1 MRLLIDLQGAQTS
14 GSRQRGIGRY
24 STALAQELA
33 VLATAAGH
41 DVHVL
46 LNAAFPKAL
55 VEIRAELRGLLPP
68 GSVHAWLPPVGS
80 SEGVGDRFYT
90 QAATML
96 REGVIAAIAP
106 DAVLIASLFE
116 GWGDEAVATVNG
128 RIDAPVTAVIL
139 YDLIPYIQP
148 GNYLTEEAGARFYH
162 GRINQLRRADLWL
175 AISESARRE
184 GLDYLGLP
192 PDDVVAVSTAANAAF
207 KPTPP
212 SPEALERL
220 HGRYGLRRKV
230 VMYTGGVDG
239 RKNIETLIRA
249 YAMLPHATRHG
260 CTLAI
265 VCAATEWQQ
274 QTLMDAGRDCG
285 LDDGDLR
292 VTGFVPEADLVA
304 LYSSCALFVFPS
316 LHEGFGLPALEA
328 MACGAPVI
336 GSDRSSIPEVIG
348 DARAL
353 FDPTDDRAIAARMQ
367 QALDDPAFMAWLRSR
382 AAGQAALFSWRR
394 TAELALTSLVRKVE
408 ARGQVPHRQAPALLR
423 GIHRPRLALVS
434 PIPPQ
439 RSGIAQYAAELA
451 PELARHYDVD
461 FVTHSAAAGAP
472 ELAGIGAVLTPERF
486 QQSGGNYDRIVYQL
500 GNSDF
505 HADMPELM
513 AQFPGTVVLHD
524 LFLSGLAWWK
534 EIVGGSPGYWMSRL
548 REGHG
553 YTAALE
559 RLHARNDLQT
569 DALQQRYTCNIDAV
583 RFSTNVVVHSNYA
596 QAALADAYG
605 PGVAA
610 RTHVV
615 PLLRRPRPP
624 LDRAVVRKQLGY
636 APEDFIVCAFG
647 GIAASKMHE
656 VLLDAW
662 FASALAANR
671 TCRLAVVG
679 GIDPTPYGQ
688 RILAAVAKGEG
699 GERVRITGY
708 VPDAT
713 YAEYLA
719 AADAAVQ
726 LRREPRG
733 ETSAAAMDCLMAG
746 VPLIINGGGTFD
758 EIPAEF
764 VTKLPGRFTSRELAE
779 ALEWVR
785 DHPDERLARGAGARE
800 HMRRTAA
807 PKLIG
812 DMYRDALE
820 GPPRGTVAVRDTVL
834 RLMRE
839 RIPAA
844 TLQAHAQGIAS
855 AVVRS
860 LPLPAF
866 RRRLLIDVTDVDR
879 DAPEPETEAVDEM
892 VRALLLD
899 GGAPYSAEPFVVTG
913 GTPALAQA
921 YTYSLLDTVGADQ
934 PDEAIMI
941 QPGDACLGFF
951 IGQSNEPGH
960 LEAWGQ
966 CRLWGVPTV
975 VVCTD
980 AMLALAE
987 RRGPGLAGLLDRVS
1001 RHADVVLVDDETS
1014 VARLAA
1020 LLEETRAARLDPLR
1034 IVHTTRRQ
1042 DPLPARLAAVLRRI
1056 RTAADDSGLVEL
1068 LFASQHRQLVMM
1080 GDNPLVCVG
1089 CGELL
1094 GSGVRATGRPGIL
1107 IFGPYLALT
1116 PGHYEIRVFMTVQDP
1131 ADGYVEAVANLSI
1144 DVLDRV
1150 PLVAHRGDRGPALV
1164 LHITVGSRVR
1174 DFELRIAV
1182 TSDTRLVFKRYELVR
1197 VEQAPAPARVQG
1209 VAPAPPRPGR
1219 QAVLKGG

>member
-24 STALAQELA
+24 STALAHELA
-33 VLATAAGH
+33 VLATAGGH

-46 LNAAFPKAL
+46 LNAAFPEAL
-55 VEIRAELRGLLPP
+55 IEIRADLRGLLPP
-68 GSVHAWLPPVGS
+68 GSVHAWLPPAGS
-80 SEGVGDRFYT
+80 YEGGTDRAYM

-116 GWGDEAVATVNG
+116 GWGDEAVSTVNG
-128 RIDAPVTAVIL
+128 RLDAPVTAVIL
-139 YDLIPYIQP
+139 YDLIPFIQP
-148 GNYLTEEAGARFYH
+148 GNYLTAETGARFYH

-192 PDDVVAVSTAANAAF
+192 ANDVVAISTSANDAF
-207 KPTPP
+207 KPSPP

-220 HGRYGLRRKV
+220 HGRYRLRRKV
-230 VMYTGGVDG
+230 VMYTGGIDG
-239 RKNIETLIRA
+239 RKNIEALIRA
-249 YAMLPHATRHG
+249 YALLPPATRYG

-265 VCAATEWQQ
+265 VCAATELQQ
-274 QTLMDAGRDCG
+274 QTLMEAGRACG
-285 LDDGDLR
+285 LEDGDLR

-304 LYSSCALFVFPS
+304 LYSSCTLFVFPS

-348 DARAL
+348 DERAL
-353 FDPTDDRAIAARMQ
+353 FDPSDDRAIAARMQ
-367 QALDDPAFMAWLRSR
+367 QALDDPAFTAWLRSR
-382 AAGQAALFSWRR
+382 ATGQAALFSWRR
-394 TAELALTSLVRKVE
+394 TAELALDALIRKVG
-408 ARGQVPHRQAPALLR
+408 ARGKAPPHPAPSLLR
-423 GIHRPRLALVS
+423 GIYRPRLAMVS
-434 PIPPQ
+434 PLPPQ

-461 FVTHSAAAGAP
+461 FVARGGAAVAP
-472 ELAGIGAVLTPERF
+472 ELAGIGAVLSPESF
-486 QQSGGNYDRIVYQL
+486 QQSAGQYDRVIYQL

-534 EIVGGSPGYWMSRL
+534 EAIGRSPGYWTSRL
-548 REGHG
+548 RDGHG
-553 YTAALE
+553 YAAALE
-559 RLHARNDLQT
+559 RLHVRNDLQN
-569 DALQQRYTCNIDAV
+569 DALQQRYPCNIDAV
-583 RFSTNVVVHSNYA
+583 RFSTNVIVHSRYA
-596 QAALADAYG
+596 KAALADAYG

-610 RTHVV
+610 RTHVI

-624 LDRAVVRKQLGY
+624 IDRAAVRKQLGY
-636 APEDFIVCAFG
+636 APEDFVVCTFG
-647 GIAASKMHE
+647 GVAASKMHE
-656 VLLDAW
+656 VLLAAW
-662 FASALAANR
+662 FASTLAADR
-671 TCRLAVVG
+671 TCRLAIVG

-688 RILAAVAKGEG
+688 RIRAAVAKGNG

-713 YAEYLA
+713 YAEYLS

-726 LRREPRG
+726 LRHEPRG
-733 ETSAAAMDCLMAG
+733 ETSAAAMDCLTSG
-746 VPLIINGGGTFD
+746 LPLIINGGGTFD
-758 EIPAEF
+758 EIPSEL
-764 VTKLPGRFTSRELAE
+764 VSRLPERFAQRELAE

-785 DHPDERLARGAGARE
+785 DHPDERQVRGARARE
-800 HMRRTAA
+800 HMRHAAA
-807 PKLIG
+807 PRLIG
-812 DMYRDALE
+812 DMYRDVLE
-820 GPPRGTVAVRDTVL
+820 SPPCGVVAVRDTVL
-834 RLMRE
+834 RSMRE

-855 AVVRS
+855 AVVCS

-879 DAPEPETEAVDEM
+879 DAPEPEAEEADEV

-899 GGAPYSAEPFVVTG
+899 GGTPYAAEPFVVTG
-913 GTPALAQA
+913 GIPALAQA

-941 QPGDACLGFF
+941 RPGDACLGFF

-960 LEAWGQ
+960 HEAWAQ

-980 AMLALAE
+980 AMLSLAA
-987 RRGPGLAGLLDRVS
+987 RRGPGLASLLDRVS
-1001 RHADVVLVDDETS
+1001 RHADAVMVDGEASIPRLTSLLDETR
-1014 VARLAA
+1014 V
-1020 LLEETRAARLDPLR
+1020 ARLDPVR
-1034 IVHTTRRQ
+1034 IIYGVGQ
-1042 DPLPARLAAVLRRI
+1042 QSPLPVRLAAVLRRI
-1056 RTAADDSGLVEL
+1056 SMAADDSGLLETSFTHL
-1068 LFASQHRQLVMM
+1068 QRRLVMM

-1089 CGELL
+1089 CGEL
-1094 GSGVRATGRPGIL
+1094 SGTNVRATGRPGFL
-1107 IFGPYLALT
+1107 IFGPYLSIS
-1116 PGHYEIRVFMTVQDP
+1116 PGHYEVRFFMTVQDP
-1131 ADGYVEAVANLSI
+1131 GDGHADAVADLGK
-1144 DVLDRV
+1144 DVLDRI
-1150 PLVAHRGDRGPALV
+1150 PLMAHRGGGRPALV
-1164 LHITVGSRVR
+1164 LHIEIGPRVR
-1174 DFELRIAV
+1174 DLEIRIAV
-1182 TSDTRLVFKRYELVR
+1182 TSDTRLVFECYHLVR
-1197 VEQAPAPARVQG
+1197 VEETSAPARVQRTMQG
-1209 VAPAPPRPGR
+1209 LPRPGR
-1219 QAVLKGG
+1219 QAVLKGN